1 MNHTGCKEA
10 ATERTPNPTLNKL
23 KGDVMTI
30 LVVEDEPPIRE
41 LLIDIL
47 TDEGY
52 PVATAS
58 NGMQALNFLRQSEEL
73 PKLILLDMMMPM
85 MDGWTFRKEQM
96 QDLALSQVP
105 VVILSA
111 ARDLQKHAAAL
122 NVAGC
127 LEKPVDITELLGVV
141 GHNYPP

>member
-1 MNHTGCKEA
+1 
-10 ATERTPNPTLNKL
+10 
-23 KGDVMTI
+23 MTI

-85 MDGWTFRKEQM
+85 MDGWTFRHEQM
-96 QDLALSQVP
+96 QDPKLSKVP

-122 NVAGC
+122 QVADC